1 MVFDQKRLDR
11 ALREVFGTIPPF
23 ECAQFAADASTRRY
37 HRLRFEDRP
46 ETLVVMDLPEN
57 FMASDE
63 LLGGEP
69 PKELPFLEVARLLES
84 AGIDIPKI
92 HAVDLD
98 SRVLILEDLGDHRF
112 EDWVKSAD
120 AEAFKARYEDAVAL
134 VAELHERLANP
145 PAGSLVAKRRMDRSL
160 LRWELDHFRE
170 YGLEELIGPLSAEDR
185 EALDADFDRLAEELD
200 ALPLGFVHRDVQS
213 RNLMVRPDG
222 SLALIDFQDA
232 MRGPYIYDLVALL
245 ADSYIEMDRAL
256 RLSLVDFY
264 AARRGLN
271 AERVRRE
278 FDLQTVQRKLK
289 DAGRFV
295 FIDRVRGNP
304 NFLKHFGSS
313 LKLVGEALEALPEY
327 AELSRR
333 LSALIEGFPN
343 AVPQPAPVSGAERG
357 S

>member
-92 HAVDLD
+92 HAVDLE
-98 SRVLILEDLGDHRF
+98 SRVLLLEDLGDLRF
-112 EDWVKSAD
+112 EDWVKGAD
-120 AEAFKARYEDAVAL
+120 EASFIARYELAVAL
-134 VAELHERLANP
+134 VADLHDRLESP
-145 PAGSLVAKRRMDRSL
+145 PEDSIVMKRRMDRSL

-170 YGLEELIGPLSAEDR
+170 YGLEALSGPLKDEDR
-185 EALDADFDRLAEELD
+185 AALDADFDRLAEALD
-200 ALPLGFVHRDVQS
+200 ALPIGFVHRDVQS

-222 SLALIDFQDA
+222 RLSLIDFQDA

-245 ADSYIEMDRAL
+245 ADSYIEMDRKT
-256 RLSLVDFY
+256 RLSLVDSY
-264 AARRGLN
+264 ARRRGFDLE
-271 AERVRRE
+271 ALRRD

-304 NFLKHFGSS
+304 SFLKHFGSS

-327 AELSRR
+327 AALSER